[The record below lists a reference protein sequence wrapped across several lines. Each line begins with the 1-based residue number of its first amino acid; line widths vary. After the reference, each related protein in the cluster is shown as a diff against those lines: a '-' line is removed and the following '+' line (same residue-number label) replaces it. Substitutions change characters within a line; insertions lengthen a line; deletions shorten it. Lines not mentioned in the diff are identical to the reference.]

1 MMKKIT
7 DYRLLIYN
15 KLINNDIKNN
25 SNEKEF
31 NNFILKRD
39 LIPLKLWLNIC
50 SAKNNFKNN
59 IKKLDKILYL
69 FKKTNNIIFFKDL
82 FKMDSDWYL
91 YYNVNADID
100 GNLINNEK
108 RLGVDRNYVLD
119 ITIIQHK
126 IQLSLDDAIIFY
138 VNLKSI
144 LFLKLHS

>member
-59 IKKLDKILYL
+59 IKKLDKILDI